1 RQQDVRDRTQTGRG
15 DEAPDDEGDGQDAG
29 DAEHPS
35 VQAHALEVAVLCG
48 RILETVDQLGSRL
61 LRIAHSRMAVPLA
74 PDATASPRA
83 AGTPVVSCARVAVD
97 WPRPTQHHARGAD
110 ATASPRA
117 AGAPLVSCARVS
129 VDGQRPSQPH
139 SLGAVTASARV
150 PRHSAWRARPL
161 GWDRPERTGTPQAG
175 VHAAT
180 TPPRGTERPWAR

>member
-15 DEAPDDEGDGQDAG
+15 DEAPDDEGDGQDGG
-29 DAEHPS
+29 DAEHPA

-61 LRIAHSRMAVPLA
+61 LRIAHSHMAGPLA

-83 AGTPVVSCARVAVD
+83 AGT
-97 WPRPTQHHARGAD
+97 
-110 ATASPRA
+110 
-117 AGAPLVSCARVS
+117 PLVSCARVS

-150 PRHSAWRARPL
+150 QRHSAGRARPL

-175 VHAAT
+175 AYAAT
-180 TPPRGTERPWAR
+180 TPPRGTERP